1 MFAHPQTSTLNF
13 ESFLRMASVFS
24 ISCPIEE
31 KAKRA
36 FKLYGKRISSYCCKF
51 SRMTSTAID
60 VGRDKFIDRAD
71 IHALVKVLSPSA
83 TADVKN
89 AVNTAPSL
97 KQLC

>member
-1 MFAHPQTSTLNF
+1 
-13 ESFLRMASVFS
+13 
-24 ISCPIEE
+24 
-31 KAKRA
+31 
-36 FKLYGKRISSYCCKF
+36 
-51 SRMTSTAID
+51 MTSTAID

-89 AVNTAPSL
+89 AVNVAPSL